1 MADKKSNSSKVLKEV
16 VKFADANLQQFES
29 DSIAKTNV
37 RLLDLQITDINSKI
51 VGRICLTVI
60 FLAILI
66 IQNVSVFTLVF
77 WAFEQNKLVEIQP
90 LLAVL
95 ITGTLG
101 ETAFTIN
108 MIVKWMFKD
117 IRYQLHNK

>member
-1 MADKKSNSSKVLKEV
+1 MADKKSDSSKVLKEV

-60 FLAILI
+60 FLTILI
-66 IQNVSVFTLVF
+66 IQNVSVFALVF